1 MNISRLPHNVQV
13 SVIIP
18 TLNRGH
24 LIGHTLRSLHAQTLL
39 NWEVIV
45 VDDGSIDRTSD
56 LVEEWSQQDDRIRYF
71 KRQDLALPGTPPG
84 APACRN
90 LGTKL
95 ATGIY
100 VIYVDSDDVLAQ
112 TALEKRVACM
122 EQNPDL
128 DFAIFPCILFQE
140 YPGDLR
146 VLFNQDTQDD
156 DLNRFLS
163 LDAPWQTMGPIW
175 RKTSIQDIGLWDE
188 SLTSLQDFELSIRSI
203 TSGLSYRR
211 FPDPDC
217 FWRVSHRD
225 SISVKSSHDPDAM
238 VKHSYLLKK
247 LQTLLQ
253 DAGMLMG
260 DRHLRLVGL
269 YFYFI
274 DALLRLNSPE
284 AALMMWHQCYHKQL
298 INELLYRDGCRYI
311 KIIKIIPVR
320 SIKTLLR
327 RLLRQYFQWSWST
340 PLLMPKWSKTIMKT
354 PLPLETPIPN
364 VVYCQLVSVVKRP
377 NASIRNL
384 GIIHR
389 Y

>member
-24 LIGHTLRSLHAQTLL
+24 LLGHTLRSLHTQTLL

-45 VDDGSIDRTSD
+45 VDDGSIDQTSE
-56 LVEEWSQQDDRIRYF
+56 LMEAWSQQDSRIRYF

-84 APACRN
+84 APVCRN

-95 ATGIY
+95 ATGTY

-122 EQNPDL
+122 EQTPDL
-128 DFAIFPCILFQE
+128 DFAIFPCILFEE

-146 VLFNQDTQDD
+146 FLFNQDTQDN
-156 DLNRFLS
+156 DLNRFLA

-188 SLTSLQDFELSIRSI
+188 SLTSLQDFELNIRSI
-203 TSGLSYRR
+203 TSGLSYQR

-217 FWRVSHRD
+217 FWRVSHQD
-225 SISVKSSHDPDAM
+225 SISVRSSHDPDAIL
-238 VKHSYLLKK
+238 KHSYLLKK

-253 DAGMLMG
+253 EAGMLMG

-269 YFYFI
+269 YFHFI

-284 AALMMWHQCYHKQL
+284 AALIIWRQCYHQQL
-298 INELLYRDGCRYI
+298 INESLYRDGCRYI
-311 KIIKIIPVR
+311 NIIKIIPVR

-327 RLLRQYFQWSWST
+327 RLLRRYFQWSWST

-354 PLPLETPIPN
+354 PLPPETPIPK
-364 VVYCQLVSVVKRP
+364 VVYCQIVPVVKRP
-377 NASIRNL
+377 NAFIHNL
-384 GIIHR
+384 GISHR
-389 Y
+389 H